1 MIGHTIILTLALGFS
16 IIWCIDTGRHNN
28 GLRQCMFYALS
39 MILLLVGLLGGIA
52 LPIFKGAIQMLPMM
66 LIFYFLRA
74 HRGWMYCIIITF
86 SLLMATL
93 YFSQDLSQIDMLFIV
108 NSDWMQFWVIPFIAL
123 YNGKSGPKNAFALI
137 HLGIA

>member
-1 MIGHTIILTLALGFS
+1 
-16 IIWCIDTGRHNN
+16 
-28 GLRQCMFYALS
+28 
-39 MILLLVGLLGGIA
+39 
-52 LPIFKGAIQMLPMM
+52 MLPMM

-123 YNGKSGPKNAFALI
+123 YNGKSGPKNAFSKWFFYLAYPLHLWVFALI